1 MLAHYR
7 PPVGSI
13 PDSGTSNVR
22 PPPTQMFAS
31 GLGPQR
37 RDCLAGHVGL
47 ELRNVVANYPFESSR
62 GFPGS
67 KPNSGHRDHSR
78 LRCSAGGTQ
87 LGPGAASRG
96 RPRAHVGHIA
106 ELTRKLARDLCR
118 SKDDPPAAKPGHHCA
133 VRMRDLATDGDE
145 SAPNVHVVN
154 ESPT

>member
-1 MLAHYR
+1 MYSKPSLRHALLAK
-7 PPVGSI
+7 PMNGINP
-13 PDSGTSNVR
+13 
-22 PPPTQMFAS
+22 
-31 GLGPQR
+31 PQR
-37 RDCLAGHVGL
+37 PDCLAGHVGL

-118 SKDDPPAAKPGHHCA
+118 SKDDPPAAKPAHHCA